1 MMWIYFDSIGEAVIN
16 VLKFHSSSIIA
27 IANIILILFIFI
39 EMRDRRK
46 PIIITKVITRNK
58 EVTDRP
64 DVLESGDTLF
74 IAILN
79 NSKNIAKSIN
89 IDYRFNFNGRSIK
102 VKEKKLSHLNP
113 EEATKI
119 VLKTKSIR
127 EKCPEIFE
135 EVTEGNVTKRI
146 PKKTLKID
154 LIVTI
159 RYNPIIGFLFKYKLE
174 DNYEIEWGSR
184 ESYPNFRDLVF
195 RSLNKRN
202 GEYYIDKT
210 SGREF
215 TEEIEDSNE
224 W

>member
-1 MMWIYFDSIGEAVIN
+1 MRGIYFDSIGEAVISI
-16 VLKFHSSSIIA
+16 LKSHSSSIIA
-27 IANIILILFIFI
+27 VANIILILFIFI
-39 EMRDRRK
+39 QIRDSRK
-46 PIIITKVITRNK
+46 PIIITKIIPRNK

-64 DVLESGDTLF
+64 DVLESGNLY
-74 IAILN
+74 IAIIN

-89 IDYRFNFNGRSIK
+89 IDYQFNFNGRSIK

-119 VLKTKSIR
+119 VLKIKSIR
-127 EKCPEIFE
+127 EKHPEIFE
-135 EVTEGNVTKRI
+135 EVTEGSITKRI
-146 PKKTLKID
+146 PKETLKID

-174 DNYEIEWGSR
+174 DNYKVEWGSR
-184 ESYPNFRDLVF
+184 ASYPNFRDHPVF
-195 RSLNKRN
+195 MSLNKRN
-202 GEYYIDKT
+202 GEYYIYKT

-215 TEEIEDSNE
+215 TEEMEDSNE